1 MSDGEGSV
9 AAEEAQSTSI
19 HFFFGV
25 PLLGGPL
32 KPEHCLGMI
41 FFTPKRVRVD
51 VSEVEL
57 GVEMSLLGDLP
68 VLLESLVLGGSEG

>member
-1 MSDGEGSV
+1 LPKYAAALHRKHGFNTALPADPATPQLEQQVSDGEGSV

-41 FFTPKRVRVD
+41 FLY
-51 VSEVEL
+51 S
-57 GVEMSLLGDLP
+57 
-68 VLLESLVLGGSEG
+68 